1 MFKKISLYFTSLVFL
16 LTTIG
21 SAYAVTL
28 KASHQWPGT
37 PRADGSFDPRHEMVQ
52 IIADEM
58 KKANVGVDI
67 RIYPAKSLYK
77 PKEQWKPM
85 TTGQLDISAFP
96 LAYASKFHPEFDATL
111 MPGTVKN
118 HDHALRFNKG
128 PMMTEIKR
136 IINDAGVVVLSDAW
150 LGGGFA
156 SKTKCIKNPS
166 DAKGQVMRAA
176 GKAFNQM
183 LEAAGA
189 GIQSM
194 PSSEIYNGLQTG
206 VLDGANTS
214 SGSFVSYRIYE
225 QVKCATPPG
234 DYGLWFM
241 YEPILMSKKS
251 FDALD
256 SKQQK
261 ALMKAGKVAEKYM
274 TKEAAGLDTTMEKA
288 YKEAGVKLSY
298 MKKSDFDAWLAL
310 DTPWSLWKFLE
321 NLPRVEILLHSI
333 HYFDFIRSILGNPIG
348 VKAKTLGFPGK
359 KTSNTRTAAILDYGK
374 DIRCALTINHDHS
387 FGRKFQACEFR
398 ICGTKGAAYV
408 HLGVNLNYP
417 EGEPDKLEI
426 NLGQNTEIMMI
437 MKIFCNEKI

>member
-1 MFKKISLYFTSLVFL
+1 MFKKISLFLVSSFL
-16 LTTIG
+16 VLSTIG

-37 PRADGSFDPRHEMVQ
+37 PRADGSYDVRHEMVQ
-52 IIADEM
+52 IIADEVA
-58 KKANVGVDI
+58 KAKVDMDI

-96 LAYASKFHPEFDATL
+96 LAYAAKFHPEFDITL
-111 MPGTVKN
+111 MPGMVKN
-118 HDHALRFNKG
+118 HKHALRVNSS
-128 PMMTEIKR
+128 PMMKTIKK
-136 IINDAGVVVLSDAW
+136 IINDAGVIVLSDAW
-150 LGGGFA
+150 LAGGFV
-156 SKTKCIKNPS
+156 SKKNCITSPS
-166 DAKGQVMRAA
+166 TVKGQVFRAA

-183 LEAAGA
+183 LEGA
-189 GIQSM
+189 GSGIQGM

-234 DYGLWFM
+234 KYGLWFM

-251 FDALD
+251 FDALT

-288 YKEAGVKLSY
+288 YKKAGVKLAY
-298 MKKSDFDAWLAL
+298 MTKSDFDAWL
-310 DTPWSLWKFLE
+310 
-321 NLPRVEILLHSI
+321 EI
-333 HYFDFIRSILGNPIG
+333 
-348 VKAKTLGFPGK
+348 AK
-359 KTSNTRTAAILDYGK
+359 KTSYKNFATKVPGGQKLIDQ
-374 DIRCALTINHDHS
+374 ALAV
-387 FGRKFQACEFR
+387 K
-398 ICGTKGAAYV
+398 
-408 HLGVNLNYP
+408 
-417 EGEPDKLEI
+417 
-426 NLGQNTEIMMI
+426 
-437 MKIFCNEKI
+437 

>member
-1 MFKKISLYFTSLVFL
+1 MFKKISLYITSLVFL

-128 PMMTEIKR
+128 PMMTEIKK

-156 SKTKCIKNPS
+156 SKSKCIKNPS

-194 PSSEIYNGLQTG
+194 PSSEIYTGLQTG
-206 VLDGANTS
+206 VLTGANTS
-214 SGSFVSYRIYE
+214 SGSFVSYKIYE
-225 QVKCATPPG
+225 QVTCATPPG
-234 DYGLWFM
+234 KFGLWFM
-241 YEPILMSKKS
+241 YEPILMSKMS
-251 FDALD
+251 FDKLN
-256 SKQQK
+256 SKQQD

-274 TKEAAGLDTTMEKA
+274 TAQVENLDKKFEDA
-288 YKEAGVKLSY
+288 YKEAGVKLVY
-298 MKKSDFDAWLAL
+298 MDAKDHAAWVEIAKKS
-310 DTPWSLWKFLE
+310 S
-321 NLPRVEILLHSI
+321 H
-333 HYFDFIRSILGNPIG
+333 
-348 VKAKTLGFPGK
+348 KAFAEKVPG
-359 KTSNTRTAAILDYGK
+359 G
-374 DIRCALTINHDHS
+374 
-387 FGRKFQACEFR
+387 
-398 ICGTKGAAYV
+398 
-408 HLGVNLNYP
+408 
-417 EGEPDKLEI
+417 DKLMEMA
-426 NLGQNTEIMMI
+426 LAV
-437 MKIFCNEKI
+437 K

>member
-1 MFKKISLYFTSLVFL
+1 MKMRKSFIYLFTAVFL
-16 LTTIG
+16 FTGIG
-21 SAYAVTL
+21 ETFAKTL

-37 PRADGSFDPRHEMVQ
+37 KRKDGKFDVRHEMVQ

-58 KKANVGVDI
+58 KKANVGVNI

-96 LAYASKFHPEFDATL
+96 LAYAAKFHPEFDITL
-111 MPGTVKN
+111 MPGMVKN
-118 HDHALRFNKG
+118 HKHALRVNSS
-128 PMMTEIKR
+128 PMMKTIKK

-150 LGGGFA
+150 LAGGFV
-156 SKTKCIKNPS
+156 SKKNCITSPS
-166 DAKGQVMRAA
+166 TVKGQVFRAA

-183 LEAAGA
+183 LEGA
-189 GIQSM
+189 GSGIQGM

-234 DYGLWFM
+234 KYGLWFM

-251 FDALD
+251 FNALT

-288 YKEAGVKLSY
+288 YKKAGVKLAY
-298 MKKSDFDAWLAL
+298 MTKSDFDAWL
-310 DTPWSLWKFLE
+310 
-321 NLPRVEILLHSI
+321 EI
-333 HYFDFIRSILGNPIG
+333 
-348 VKAKTLGFPGK
+348 AK
-359 KTSNTRTAAILDYGK
+359 KTSYKNFATKVPGGQKLIDQ
-374 DIRCALTINHDHS
+374 ALAV
-387 FGRKFQACEFR
+387 K
-398 ICGTKGAAYV
+398 
-408 HLGVNLNYP
+408 
-417 EGEPDKLEI
+417 
-426 NLGQNTEIMMI
+426 
-437 MKIFCNEKI
+437 

>member
-1 MFKKISLYFTSLVFL
+1 MLKKISLYFLSLVFVT
-16 LTTIG
+16 TTIG
-21 SAYAVTL
+21 SAFAVTL

-37 PRADGSFDPRHEMVQ
+37 PRADGSFDVRHEMVQ

-96 LAYASKFHPEFDATL
+96 LAYAAKFHPEFDITL
-111 MPGTVKN
+111 MPGMVKN
-118 HDHALRFNKG
+118 HKHALRVNAS
-128 PMMTEIKR
+128 PMMTEIKK

-150 LGGGFA
+150 LAGGFV
-156 SKTKCIKNPS
+156 SKKNCISSPDS
-166 DAKGQVMRAA
+166 VKGQTFRAA

-234 DYGLWFM
+234 KFGLWFM

-261 ALMKAGKVAEKYM
+261 ALMKAGKKAEKYM

-298 MKKSDFDAWLAL
+298 MKKSDFDAWLAIAKQSSYKNFAEKVPNGQKL
-310 DTPWSLWKFLE
+310 IDMALA
-321 NLPRVEILLHSI
+321 
-333 HYFDFIRSILGNPIG
+333 
-348 VKAKTLGFPGK
+348 VK
-359 KTSNTRTAAILDYGK
+359 
-374 DIRCALTINHDHS
+374 
-387 FGRKFQACEFR
+387 
-398 ICGTKGAAYV
+398 
-408 HLGVNLNYP
+408 
-417 EGEPDKLEI
+417 
-426 NLGQNTEIMMI
+426 
-437 MKIFCNEKI
+437 